1 MDSTHSRSNEPVAD
15 LHLHSTASDG
25 SDPPAVLVRRAKEA
39 GLTAIAL
46 ADHDT
51 MDGVPEALREAERIG
66 IECIPA
72 VEYSCIDGNREVH
85 MLGYGLDPADERL
98 RAELTRLRVGRF
110 DRAKRM
116 VERLN
121 ELGYAIEWARVQEI
135 AGDENVGRPHVAS
148 ALLEAGYIASISEA
162 FTVAFIGNG
171 GRAYVER
178 VKITPEE
185 AIRQI
190 REAGGVA
197 VLAHPG
203 RFRSDDDQ
211 IDDLTIERY
220 IASGLQGIEVFYS
233 KHTPEMVERYL
244 AMTERHG
251 LIATGGSDDHGRYK
265 DEALLGQVRLPYR
278 YVEALK
284 KAIEAQ
290 RRANAGHGTDGGEAG
305 PARA

>member
-1 MDSTHSRSNEPVAD
+1 MHANASQGERVAD

-25 SDPPAVLVRRAKEA
+25 SDPPAEVVRRAKEA
-39 GLTAIAL
+39 GFSAIAL

-51 MDGVPEALREAERIG
+51 MDGVPEALIEADRQG

-72 VEYSCIDGNREVH
+72 VEYSCLDGKREIH
-85 MLGYGLDPADERL
+85 MLGYGFDPADENL
-98 RAELTRLRVGRF
+98 RTQLTRLREGRF
-110 DRAKRM
+110 SRAKLM
-116 VERLN
+116 VEKLN
-121 ELGYAIEWARVQEI
+121 ELGYAIEWARVQAI
-135 AGDENVGRPHVAS
+135 AGDENVGRPHVAK
-148 ALLEAGYIASISEA
+148 ALVEAGHVESISEA
-162 FTVAFIGNG
+162 FTDEFIGNG

-190 REAGGVA
+190 QAAGGVA

-211 IDDLTIERY
+211 IDDETIERY
-220 IASGLQGIEVFYS
+220 IAAGLQGIEVFYS

-244 AMTERHG
+244 AMTKRHG
-251 LIATGGSDDHGRYK
+251 LLATGGSDDHGRYK
-265 DEALLGQVRLPYR
+265 DEALLGQVRLPYA

-284 KAIEAQ
+284 AAIEQQ
-290 RRANAGHGTDGGEAG
+290 RRANASGA
-305 PARA
+305 